1 MASWEGVV
9 FLFRLGVAG
18 GRREAGLGRLHL
30 LVVCSCSS
38 SFCFCCWFFFLLML
52 FHLFVRLASVIFI
65 MVVWSEIVCPSAELR
80 VSVIWL
86 SISLV
91 LSPETEQTWW

>member
-9 FLFRLGVAG
+9 FLVRLGMG
-18 GRREAGLGRLHL
+18 GGGGAWSASSSGCLFVFFLFLL
-30 LVVCSCSS
+30 LVL
-38 SFCFCCWFFFLLML
+38 FLLML
-52 FHLFVRLASVIFI
+52 FRLFVRLASVIFI
-65 MVVWSEIVCPSAELR
+65 MVVWSENVCPSAELR